1 MIAKIYQ
8 LFFQELIRYV
18 TKMTCDK
25 AAAEDIVQETFLRA
39 MEHAETLDDMDE
51 RQCRSWL
58 YKTSRNIFIDKVR
71 RESACPEAEEKTETQ
86 DDLSQIEV
94 RQLCEKLPEEERILF
109 IKRYFEGFDSTQL
122 SRPCTSCRPPPF
134 AHALPAPGGSCACI
148 TPNWKIKKNKR
159 CNYGKNEKTVSKYGS
174 L

>member
-18 TKMTCDK
+18 IKMTCDK

-39 MEHAETLDDMDE
+39 MEHAVILDDMDE

-71 RESACPEAEEKTETQ
+71 RESA
-86 DDLSQIEV
+86 
-94 RQLCEKLPEEERILF
+94 
-109 IKRYFEGFDSTQL
+109 
-122 SRPCTSCRPPPF
+122 
-134 AHALPAPGGSCACI
+134 
-148 TPNWKIKKNKR
+148 
-159 CNYGKNEKTVSKYGS
+159 
-174 L
+174 

>member
-39 MEHAETLDDMDE
+39 MEHAVILDDMDE

-86 DDLSQIEV
+86 ESADNTGSVETGDPENMVVYIIV
-94 RQLCEKLPEEERILF
+94 AAAALCGIG
-109 IKRYFEGFDSTQL
+109 GFAVI
-122 SRPCTSCRPPPF
+122 R
-134 AHALPAPGGSCACI
+134 
-148 TPNWKIKKNKR
+148 KKQSN
-159 CNYGKNEKTVSKYGS
+159 
-174 L
+174 

>member
-1 MIAKIYQ
+1 
-8 LFFQELIRYV
+8 
-18 TKMTCDK
+18 
-25 AAAEDIVQETFLRA
+25 
-39 MEHAETLDDMDE
+39 MEHAVILDDMDE

-122 SRPCTSCRPPPF
+122 SAMYKLPPSTIRSRLASARRKLRMYYPE
-134 AHALPAPGGSCACI
+134 LE
-148 TPNWKIKKNKR
+148 NQKK
-159 CNYGKNEKTVSKYGS
+159 
-174 L
+174 

>member
-25 AAAEDIVQETFLRA
+25 TAAEDIVQETFLRA
-39 MEHAETLDDMDE
+39 MEHAEILDDMDE

-71 RESACPEAEEKTETQ
+71 RESAYPEAEEKRKHRTICPR
-86 DDLSQIEV
+86 LKS
-94 RQLCEKLPEEERILF
+94 
-109 IKRYFEGFDSTQL
+109 
-122 SRPCTSCRPPPF
+122 
-134 AHALPAPGGSCACI
+134 GSCVK
-148 TPNWKIKKNKR
+148 NYRKKNGF
-159 CNYGKNEKTVSKYGS
+159 YS
-174 L
+174 

>member
-39 MEHAETLDDMDE
+39 MEHAEILDDMDE

-71 RESACPEAEEKTETQ
+71 RESAYPEAEEKTETQ

-122 SRPCTSCRPPPF
+122 SAMYKLPPSTIRSRLASARRKLRMYYPE
-134 AHALPAPGGSCACI
+134 LE
-148 TPNWKIKKNKR
+148 NQKK
-159 CNYGKNEKTVSKYGS
+159 
-174 L
+174 

>member
-39 MEHAETLDDMDE
+39 MEHAVILDDMDE

-94 RQLCEKLPEEERILF
+94 RQLYHTIDEIWGILAGPENKIFVDVNILQQAYGIIRIAFL
-109 IKRYFEGFDSTQL
+109 
-122 SRPCTSCRPPPF
+122 CTVYLNF
-134 AHALPAPGGSCACI
+134 
-148 TPNWKIKKNKR
+148 
-159 CNYGKNEKTVSKYGS
+159 
-174 L
+174 

>member
-39 MEHAETLDDMDE
+39 MEHAVILDDMDE

-71 RESACPEAEEKTETQ
+71 RRHARKQKKKRKHRTICP
-86 DDLSQIEV
+86 
-94 RQLCEKLPEEERILF
+94 KL
-109 IKRYFEGFDSTQL
+109 KS
-122 SRPCTSCRPPPF
+122 
-134 AHALPAPGGSCACI
+134 GSCVK
-148 TPNWKIKKNKR
+148 NYRKKNGF
-159 CNYGKNEKTVSKYGS
+159 YS
-174 L
+174 